1 MSNVTVL
8 YSHLRLFV
16 LQYVTKYFYFKR
28 ASFPSVFCISD
39 VRERCAL
46 NIRHDRDKGLW
57 AEELN
62 IHEDPSDPI
71 TDQQTHRTNKTSH
84 PARGYLNALPFSKK
98 CGCLNNVNV
107 SLVFSWGALAA
118 QYELESCSSS
128 RVLLAFFKYHPRKHS
143 TPHNTQ
149 CFVRRKTSQW
159 LQRLLW
165 EFAQVEQM
173 PHLFSPEVA
182 AINCSA

>member
-1 MSNVTVL
+1 MSQSTFI
-8 YSHLRLFV
+8 SKE
-16 LQYVTKYFYFKR
+16 QEK
-28 ASFPSVFCISD
+28 SCFPTVFCISD
-39 VRERCAL
+39 IRERCAL

-71 TDQQTHRTNKTSH
+71 TDQQTHCTNITSH
-84 PARGYLNALPFSKK
+84 LARGYLSALPFSKK

-107 SLVFSWGALAA
+107 SLVLSWGALAA
-118 QYELESCSSS
+118 QYEL
-128 RVLLAFFKYHPRKHS
+128 VLLAFFKYRPRKYS
-143 TPHNTQ
+143 TPHNKQ

-159 LQRLLW
+159 LQWLLW
-165 EFAQVEQM
+165 EFAQVERM